1 MNNYIK
7 GGENMLI
14 LEISEE
20 QQKYL
25 SSLLDRELRL
35 EGINALV
42 KVVDMF
48 NTLASAK
55 VKEES
60 VSDEQKTKI
69 S

>member
-42 KVVDMF
+42 KVVDIF